1 MWNVSASTVCEGQR
15 VMGDWRDKAACRD
28 MDPDLFFPA
37 TRQEER
43 LALKACSTCP
53 SIRECARYAAEHAR
67 INGYPLQGI
76 WGGINRSKG
85 KNYRNNE
92 TEMWE
97 LSIADDEAEKAYPT
111 RYWNGTH
118 VKEQFYCDTDDL
130 QEAYLRGRSAPH
142 TNAEIE
148 AVAKR
153 LCWDS
158 CEWDGVDS
166 YAAKD
171 EDDAWNYAGEIPG
184 FREGYIRQAKEM
196 LEIARKAVNE

>member
-1 MWNVSASTVCEGQR
+1 M
-15 VMGDWRDKAACRD
+15 
-28 MDPDLFFPA
+28 
-37 TRQEER
+37 
-43 LALKACSTCP
+43 ALKACSTCP

-111 RYWNGTH
+111 RHWEETH
-118 VKEQFYCDTDDL
+118 LKEQFYCDTDDL
-130 QEAYLRGRSAPH
+130 QEAYLRGRSAPP

-153 LCWDS
+153 LLWRDMAS
-158 CEWDGVDS
+158 VWEDVTPCEDCFWTLVRPEEQAI
-166 YAAKD
+166 YLR
-171 EDDAWNYAGEIPG
+171 DARI
-184 FREGYIRQAKEM
+184 M
-196 LEIARKAVNE
+196 LETARKAANE